1 MGFPSQYARTRQ
13 FTLGVPR
20 DFHIC
25 PDGTAVLFLRT
36 RTGRDPVKCLWR
48 LEVADGSARV
58 LVDPNDLLGA
68 TTERLPAP
76 ELARRERT
84 REFSEGISS
93 YATDGSARAVVFS
106 LDGRLWLADAV
117 SGEVRELPARGPVYD
132 PRLDPAGQVVSYVS
146 AGGLRLINVDGS
158 ADRSLVESDD
168 PDVEWA
174 TAEFIAAEEM
184 GRTRGYWWSPD
195 GKQLLVARVDTSK
208 VSHYYICDP
217 IEPTTPPQRIAYPAV
232 GTPNA
237 AVSLWLMA
245 LDGSRIAVE
254 WDSVEFEYLVAVTWS
269 ERVLLLLVE
278 DRAQRRLQVLQADP
292 ATGST
297 HLRRAENDDDWVH
310 IVPGVPAVT
319 SSGDLVWSVDRDGS
333 RRLFIEQTVV
343 TPPGLEL
350 RAVLDVDGDAV
361 LFSASEEPTEI
372 QLWTWSAADGLTRV
386 ADGPAVHNGQR
397 GAGITIVTTR
407 SLDAPGATFRV
418 WRGSE
423 EVGHIESVAETPVV
437 QPDIVISRV
446 GPDQLRCAVLW
457 PSSHVPG
464 SRALPVLLDPYGGPS
479 SQRVLASRER
489 YLVSQWFA
497 DQGFAVVV
505 TDGHGTPAR
514 GLAWERSIKGDTLSL
529 PLADQVNALQA
540 LAAENADL
548 DLSRVAMRGWSFG
561 GFMSIAAVLRRP
573 DVFHAAV
580 AGAPDSDARLYDTH
594 FKERYLGD
602 PNQYPEN
609 YDRCSLIGEASKL
622 ERPLLIVHG
631 LADDNVVI
639 GHSLRFAAA
648 LLAAGRPYSMIV
660 LSGVTHMTP
669 QPVVAE
675 NLLKLELDFLTRT
688 LSVCVGTHSWV

>member
-1 MGFPSQYARTRQ
+1 VPPATAVDFPGQYARTRH

-20 DFHIC
+20 NIHIC
-25 PDGTAVLFLRT
+25 PDGTAVLLLRT

-48 LEVADGSARV
+48 LELADGSARV

-68 TTERLPAP
+68 KTETLPAP

-93 YATDGSARAVVFS
+93 YATDGSARTVVFS
-106 LDGRLWLADAV
+106 LDGRLWLAHAV

-132 PRLDPAGQVVSYVS
+132 PRLNPAGRVVAYVS
-146 AGGLRLINVDGS
+146 ASGLRLINVDGS

-174 TAEFIAAEEM
+174 IAEFIAAEEM
-184 GRTRGYWWSPD
+184 GRIRGYWWSPD
-195 GKQLLVARVDTSK
+195 GKQLLVTRVDNSE

-217 IEPTTPPQRIAYPAV
+217 IEPTTPPRRMAYPAV

-237 AVSLWLMA
+237 VVSLWLIS
-245 LDGSRIAVE
+245 LDGSQLQVV

-269 ERVLLLLVE
+269 EQALLLLVE
-278 DRAQRRLQVLQADP
+278 DRAQRRMQVLQVDP

-297 HLRRAENDDDWVH
+297 QLRRAEDDDDWLH
-310 IVPGVPAVT
+310 IVPGLPAVT
-319 SSGDLVWSVDRDGS
+319 DSGDLVWSVDRDGS
-333 RRLFIEQTVV
+333 RRLFIERTVV

-350 RAVLDVDGDAV
+350 RAVLDVDGDTV

-386 ADGPAVHNGQR
+386 ADGPAVHDGQR
-397 GAGITIVTTR
+397 GAGITIVTTL
-407 SLDAPGATFRV
+407 SLDAPGATFSVR
-418 WRGSE
+418 RGSE
-423 EVGHIESVAETPVV
+423 ELAQIESVAETPVV
-437 QPDIVISRV
+437 KPDVKIRRV

-457 PSSHVPG
+457 PSWHVPG

-489 YLVSQWFA
+489 YLVSQWFSE
-497 DQGFAVVV
+497 QGFAVVV

-529 PLADQVNALQA
+529 PLADQITALHT
-540 LAAENADL
+540 LAAEDADL

-561 GFMSIAAVLRRP
+561 GFMSTAAVLRRP
-573 DVFHAAV
+573 DVFHAAI
-580 AGAPDSDARLYDTH
+580 AGAADSDARLYDTH

-602 PNQYPEN
+602 PKECPEN
-609 YDRCSLIGEASKL
+609 YDRCSLISEASKL

-669 QPVVAE
+669 QPGVTE

-688 LSVCVGTHSWV
+688 FSL